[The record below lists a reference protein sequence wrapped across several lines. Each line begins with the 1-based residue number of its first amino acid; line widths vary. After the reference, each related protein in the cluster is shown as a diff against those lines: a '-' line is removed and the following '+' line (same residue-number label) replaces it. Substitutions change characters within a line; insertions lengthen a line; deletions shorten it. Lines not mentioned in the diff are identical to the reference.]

1 MQAKEKGWQAVSAK
15 MNVVRLTWAVGA
27 LVPALFLSAI
37 ATGTRAISCEE
48 GRFGFAVGALVAG
61 GSLTAGWALGAV
73 AGIAGPVLVFWA
85 FGGSGLVMMASAIK
99 PTAFVKSICIKCR
112 LLPVI
117 KEHEAIHM
125 AGVGSDDEVW
135 ASMKT
140 RHSCQSLGLTGDPAI
155 CSFCPIPKRLRE
167 G

>member
-1 MQAKEKGWQAVSAK
+1 MQAKEKGWQAVSATMK
-15 MNVVRLTWAVGA
+15 VVRLTWAVGA
-27 LVPALFLSAI
+27 MVPALFLSALS
-37 ATGTRAISCEE
+37 TGTRAVSCEE
-48 GRFGFAVGALVAG
+48 GKFGFAVGAIITG
-61 GSLTAGWALGAV
+61 GSLIAGWALCAV
-73 AGIAGPVLVFWA
+73 AGIAGPALVLWA
-85 FGGSGLVMMASAIK
+85 LGGSGLVMMASAVK
-99 PTAFVKSICIKCR
+99 PTAFVKSICTRCR

-125 AGVGSDDEVW
+125 AGVDRDNEVW

-155 CSFCPIPKRLRE
+155 CSFCPIPKRLKE